1 MKLRLLAYVALMVF
15 VLALVRHR
23 PAIAQPAG
31 AAAPDEVE
39 QVSVFDHFVRQGGP
53 ITWFVLIPMSVAMV
67 AMSIG
72 HFLLIR
78 RQTMI
83 PPLLR
88 DDVAEQA
95 EARDIPAILE
105 LIEDDPS
112 MLGAALHAG
121 VNEAARGHEAV
132 THAVQEVTDERAAH
146 LFRRIEHLNVLG
158 NVAPM
163 VGLLGTVYGMIRAF
177 HSLVET
183 GGVPDP
189 RKLAFGISVA
199 LVTTFWGLLVAI
211 PALAVYAIS
220 RNRIEALTPECA
232 MVAEELLRPL
242 HESPREPDAAASSS
256 EG

>member
-1 MKLRLLAYVALMVF
+1 MKLKLVFYVALMVLI
-15 VLALVRHR
+15 LALARWQ
-23 PAIAQPAG
+23 PADAQPIDVDAV
-31 AAAPDEVE
+31 DEVAR
-39 QVSVFDHFVRQGGP
+39 VSVFDHFVKQGGP

-78 RQTMI
+78 RQTLM
-83 PPLLR
+83 PTLLR
-88 DDVAEQA
+88 EDVTEQI
-95 EARDIPAILE
+95 EAGDIPGVLE
-105 LIEDDPS
+105 LTEDEPS
-112 MLGAALHAG
+112 MLGTAVHAG
-121 VNEAARGHEAV
+121 LNEVSHGHEAM
-132 THAVQEVTDERAAH
+132 THAVQEATEERAAH

-189 RKLAFGISVA
+189 RRLAFGISVA

-220 RNRIEALTPECA
+220 RIRIDALTPECE
-232 MVAEELLRPL
+232 MVAQDLLRPL
-242 HESPREPDAAASSS
+242 YQPSGDSPATEPTED
-256 EG
+256 

>member
-1 MKLRLLAYVALMVF
+1 MKLRLLAYVALMVL

-23 PAIAQPAG
+23 PAVAQPADSG
-31 AAAPDEVE
+31 ATDDGE

-78 RQTMI
+78 RQTLI

-95 EARDIPAILE
+95 EARDVAGILE
-105 LIEDDPS
+105 VIEDDPS
-112 MLGAALHAG
+112 MLGAALQAG
-121 VNEAARGHEAV
+121 VNEAAHGHEAM

-242 HESPREPDAAASSS
+242 HDGPREPDAPASSS